1 MVPRTDPILLLS
13 FMTNAI
19 QLSNSFSIT
28 GFLEIYVII
37 FSGQELSEPF
47 WNLPSKRYYPDYYK
61 EIKNPLSLN
70 QIGKKLKVQF
80 VVFSF
85 SQYIVSVL

>member
-1 MVPRTDPILLLS
+1 
-13 FMTNAI
+13 MTNVI
-19 QLSNSFSIT
+19 QHSKSFSVT
-28 GFLEIYVII
+28 GLLEIYVII

-80 VVFSF
+80 VVFIY
-85 SQYIVSVL
+85 SQYNVFCSCKHLM